1 MPIVGSIIKRALE
14 LRSMMSGERKKIIP
28 IIEQKKQ
35 LRKLLR
41 KGQITAFGEHF
52 RFDEILKNKNII
64 EQYQITVPVYDYTR
78 MHNEWWYRSLAGE
91 SFVTWPG
98 KIRYFALS
106 SGTSEASSKYIP
118 VTQDMLK
125 SIKKTSIRQI
135 ISLVQYDISKEFFQK
150 GILMLGGSTHL
161 NFNGTYYEGDLSGIT
176 AGNIPFWFQH
186 HYKPGKRLSKER
198 DWSTKLNEIVAKA
211 PQWDIGAIVGVPAWL
226 QILMEKIIETYN
238 LKHIH
243 EMWPNL
249 TIFCHGGVSFSPYVK
264 SFEKLIGKPLIY
276 IETYLASEGFIAY
289 QNKPASNGIMQMVI
303 DNGLFYEFVPF
314 NQNNFDDEGNMK
326 QNIETLTIDQVKTD
340 TNYALLLST
349 VAGAWRYLIGDVIRF
364 ASVEDYQIQI
374 VGRTKHYLSMCGE
387 HLSVENMNRAIEM
400 FENDFNIGIRE
411 FTLAGVPYGS
421 MFAHQWWI
429 GSDEQIDEKLAAQ
442 KIDEYLKI
450 LNDDYR
456 VERLEAI
463 RNVSVRSLPVKVF
476 YEFLKLKG
484 KEGGQHKFPRV
495 LKGEM
500 ALEWTEHVSTYL
512 QNAHQV

>member
-14 LRSMMSGERKKIIP
+14 LRNKVSGERNIIFP
-28 IIEQKKQ
+28 IAEQKKQ
-35 LRKLLR
+35 LRKLLQ
-41 KGQITAFGEHF
+41 KGQITSFGEHF
-52 RFDEILKNKNII
+52 GFDDILKSRNFIS
-64 EQYQITVPVYDYTR
+64 EFQQRVPVYDYTR
-78 MHNEWWYRSLAGE
+78 MHHEWWYRSLAGE
-91 SFVTWPG
+91 SFVSWPG
-98 KIRYFALS
+98 KVRYFALS

-118 VTQDMLK
+118 VTQDMQK
-125 SIKKTSIRQI
+125 AIKKTSIRQI
-135 ISLVQYDISKEFFQK
+135 FSLAQYDIPTEFFLK

-198 DWSTKLNEIVAKA
+198 DWNTKLNEIVAKA

-226 QILMEKIIETYN
+226 QILMEKIIETYGLQN
-238 LKHIH
+238 IH
-243 EMWPNL
+243 EIWPNL
-249 TIFCHGGVSFSPYVK
+249 TIFCHGGVSFAPYVK

-289 QNKPASNGIMQMVI
+289 QNKPYSPGIMQMVI
-303 DNGLFYEFVPF
+303 DNGLFYEFLPF
-314 NQNNFDDEGNMK
+314 NSENFDDDGNIRK
-326 QNIETLTIDQVKTD
+326 QVTALTIDQVN
-340 TNYALLLST
+340 TNTEYALLLSS

-364 ASVEDYQIQI
+364 VSVEDYQIQI

-400 FENDFNIGIRE
+400 LENEYNIGIRE
-411 FTLAGVPYGS
+411 FTLAGIPYGS
-421 MFAHQWWI
+421 MFAHHWWI
-429 GSDEQIDEKLAAQ
+429 GSDEPIDEKLAAK
-442 KIDEYLKI
+442 KIDEYLKL

-463 RNVSVRSLPVKVF
+463 RNVGVRSLPASVF
-476 YEFLKLKG
+476 YDFLKSKG

-495 LKGEM
+495 LKREM
-500 ALEWTEHVSTYL
+500 IQEWKDFVELTF
-512 QNAHQV
+512 QNNSEL

>member
-14 LRSMMSGERKKIIP
+14 LRSMVSGERKKVSP
-28 IIEQKKQ
+28 IAEQKKQ
-35 LRKLLR
+35 LKRLLK
-41 KGQITAFGEHF
+41 KGQITSFGEHF
-52 RFDEILKNKNII
+52 GFDNILKSRNFIK
-64 EQYQITVPVYDYTR
+64 EFQERVPVYDYTR

-98 KIRYFALS
+98 RVRYFALS

-118 VTQDMLK
+118 VTTDMLK
-125 SIKKTSIRQI
+125 AIKKTSIRQI
-135 ISLVQYDISKEFFQK
+135 ISLVQYDIPTDFFMK

-198 DWSTKLNEIVAKA
+198 DWNNKLNEIVAKA

-226 QILMEKIIETYN
+226 QILMEKIIQTYE
-238 LKHIH
+238 LQHIH
-243 EMWPNL
+243 EIWPNL
-249 TIFCHGGVSFSPYVK
+249 TIFCHGGVSFAPYVK

-289 QNKPASNGIMQMVI
+289 QNKPASTGIMQMVV

-314 NQNNFDDEGNMK
+314 NSDNFDDDGNIK
-326 QNIETLTIDQVKTD
+326 EQVTALTIDQVDPNTD
-340 TNYALLLST
+340 YALLLSS

-364 ASVEDYQIQI
+364 VSVEDFQIQI

-400 FENDFNIGIRE
+400 FENEHSVGIRE
-411 FTLAGVPYGS
+411 FTVAGVPYGS
-421 MFAHQWWI
+421 MFAHQWWL
-429 GSDEQIDEKLAAQ
+429 GSDTPVDEKFAAR
-442 KIDEYLKI
+442 KIDEYLKL

-456 VERLEAI
+456 VERLEAVK
-463 RNVSVRSLPVKVF
+463 NVSVKSLPVSVF
-476 YEFLKLKG
+476 YDYMKSKG

-495 LKGEM
+495 LKGEKIQ
-500 ALEWTEHVSTYL
+500 EWKDYVEFNF
-512 QNAHQV
+512 QNKSVL